1 MPMRNESMPTSPVTS
16 RPADASTCVLPPGL
30 WTTLLEGLCAH
41 FPAISQ
47 DCWIDRL
54 ARGRVL
60 DNQMQPLT
68 ATTPYRAGLRIH
80 YFREV
85 TNERP
90 VPFEEQILYLDDH
103 LLVADKPQFLPV
115 IPSGNHVDQTLLRR
129 LCKRLDNPELQPI
142 HRLDRHTRGLV
153 LFSVNRATRAS
164 YQGLFR
170 DRQIRK
176 IYEAIAPALP
186 HIQFPHV
193 RQSRIERDERFFR
206 SREVAGASN
215 AETRIDIIDQQGARC
230 RYRLEPVTGKKHQL
244 RVHLAALGAPIEND
258 AFYPEVN
265 DALAEDYDRA
275 LQLLA
280 RELEFTD
287 PVTGINHHFTT
298 QQSLAW

>member
-1 MPMRNESMPTSPVTS
+1 MPTRNAPMPTPPVTS
-16 RPADASTCVLPPGL
+16 RPADASTCVLPPGP
-30 WTTLLEGLCAH
+30 WSTLLEGLCAY
-41 FPAISQ
+41 FPAISPE
-47 DCWIDRL
+47 CWSDRL

-60 DNQMQPLT
+60 DSQMQPLT
-68 ATTPYRAGLRIH
+68 ASTPYQSGLRIH

-85 TNERP
+85 QNERP
-90 VPFEEQILYLDDH
+90 VPFEERILYLDDH

-129 LCKRLDNPELQPI
+129 LSQRLGNPDLQPI

-170 DRQIRK
+170 EQQIRK

-193 RQSRIERDERFFR
+193 RQSRIERDDRFFR
-206 SREVAGASN
+206 SREVAGPSN
-215 AETRIDIIDQQGARC
+215 AETRIDIIEQRGERC

-244 RVHLAALGAPIEND
+244 RLHLAALGAPIEND
-258 AFYPEVN
+258 AFYPDVN
-265 DALAEDYDRA
+265 DDLAEDYNHP

-287 PVTGINHHFTT
+287 PVTGVNHHFMT
-298 QQSLAW
+298 QQALAW

>member
-1 MPMRNESMPTSPVTS
+1 MPTRIKPMPTPTVTT
-16 RPADASTCVLPPGL
+16 RPADASTCVLPPGP
-30 WTTLLEGLCAH
+30 WTTLLEGLCAY
-41 FPAISQ
+41 FPVIGLE
-47 DCWIDRL
+47 CWSDRL

-68 ATTPYRAGLRIH
+68 ATTSYQAGLRIH

-90 VPFEEQILYLDDH
+90 VPFEERILYLDDH

-193 RQSRIERDERFFR
+193 RQSRIERDVRFFR
-206 SREVAGASN
+206 SQEVAGASN
-215 AETRIDIIDQQGARC
+215 AETRIDIIEQHEARC

-258 AFYPEVN
+258 AFYPNVD
-265 DALAEDYDRA
+265 DALAEDYDRP

>member
-16 RPADASTCVLPPGL
+16 RPADASTSVLPPGP

-47 DCWIDRL
+47 DGWIDRL

-129 LCKRLDNPELQPI
+129 LSQRLGNPELQPI

-186 HIQFPHV
+186 HIHFPHV

-215 AETRIDIIDQQGARC
+215 AETRIDIIDQRGARC

-265 DALAEDYDRA
+265 DALAEDYDRP

-298 QQSLAW
+298 QQALAW